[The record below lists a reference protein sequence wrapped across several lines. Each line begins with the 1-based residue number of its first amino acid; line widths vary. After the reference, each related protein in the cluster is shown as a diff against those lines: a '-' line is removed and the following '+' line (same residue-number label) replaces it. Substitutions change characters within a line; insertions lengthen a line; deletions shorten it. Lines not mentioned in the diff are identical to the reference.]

1 MILSICL
8 HILDSILILTNSSL
22 TPQIRFLRL
31 RNRQTKSSHVCG
43 SMDLQRDRWT
53 GSWPWHDDA
62 MMHLDIAFYNQCS
75 ETFREILQTLK
86 WFKDLS
92 AFNSSICSIL
102 CCPLLPIYQ
111 HTGLGMPLCSQ
122 SMLLPLFKV
131 QIPKLELYNPPKH
144 LLLDKHPEIPQAV
157 KVAASPS
164 SSTHNPATLTSGSAW
179 ATSAAVLFSCS
190 LVLLALVRG

>member
-1 MILSICL
+1 M
-8 HILDSILILTNSSL
+8 
-22 TPQIRFLRL
+22 L

-43 SMDLQRDRWT
+43 SMDLQRYPWT
-53 GSWPWHDDA
+53 RSWPWRDDA

-75 ETFREILQTLK
+75 ETFREVLQTLK

-92 AFNSSICSIL
+92 AFNSSVCSIL
-102 CCPLLPIYQ
+102 SCPLLPIYQ
-111 HTGLGMPLCSQ
+111 HTPDFLATVCAGIPFILGSWDAVMFPVYVVAT
-122 SMLLPLFKV
+122 FKGTNS
-131 QIPKLELYNPPKH
+131 KLEIYNPPKH
-144 LLLDKHPEIPQAV
+144 LLLDKHPEIPEAV

-190 LVLLALVRG
+190 LVLLASVRG